1 MNKKTKEKIMIEVG
15 GFNDVASDL
24 RDIWSDL
31 NDFLDYEN
39 KREKDVLDDFL
50 GVIINF
56 EEEINKS
63 LGVIDNLKEDDY
75 KPYTDIDNIVND
87 MLSVGG
93 KKK

>member
-31 NDFLDYEN
+31 NDFLDYED

-63 LGVIDNLKEDDY
+63 LGVIDDLQGKIKKEYLKQIKIE
-75 KPYTDIDNIVND
+75 
-87 MLSVGG
+87 G
-93 KKK
+93 K

>member
-31 NDFLDYEN
+31 NDFLDYED

-63 LGVIDNLKEDDY
+63 LGVIDDLK
-75 KPYTDIDNIVND
+75 
-87 MLSVGG
+87 G
-93 KKK
+93 KIKKEYLKQIKIEGK

>member
-63 LGVIDNLKEDDY
+63 LGVIDNLKEDY
-75 KPYTDIDNIVND
+75 KPYTNIDNIVND
-87 MLSVGG
+87 MLLTGG